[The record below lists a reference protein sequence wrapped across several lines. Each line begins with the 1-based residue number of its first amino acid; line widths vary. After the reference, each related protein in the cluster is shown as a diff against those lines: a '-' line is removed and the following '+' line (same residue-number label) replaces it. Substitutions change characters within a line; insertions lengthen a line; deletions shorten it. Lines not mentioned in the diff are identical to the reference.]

1 MVDWEKK
8 KRFFVRHMEDEPM
21 ARLCRLLR
29 ISRQTGYN
37 WVERLKESGLE
48 ELLKDDPGGRPPT
61 PTEEHVIDA
70 VLELRERY
78 GWNEKTLKHALPDY
92 GIDTSFYRVRK
103 ALSEAKLLG
112 KAPARKPPANKRYCR
127 PWPNHLWHGDWS
139 DYDDGTL
146 FSLQDDYSRYVVA
159 AMEFEQQSTENAL
172 FVFRLAAHR
181 HGLPFQVITDHGSE
195 FWNNR
200 LDLPTAFGETLD
212 VLGVEHILARKKHP
226 QTNGKLENWFGVCKH
241 QAWRFNTLE
250 DYRRHY
256 NYEQPNRAI
265 GWAKPYERYY
275 AYVL

>member
-1 MVDWEKK
+1 VVEWGEK
-8 KRFFVRHMEDEPM
+8 KRFFARHLKDEPM

-37 WVERLKESGLE
+37 WLERLEAGGLE
-48 ELLKDDPGGRPPT
+48 ELLKDDPGGRPPV
-61 PTEEHVIDA
+61 PTEERVIDA

-92 GIDTSFYRVRK
+92 GVETSFYRVRNVLAEAR
-103 ALSEAKLLG
+103 AL
-112 KAPARKPPANKRYCR
+112 APAPPRRPPANKRYCR

-139 DYDDGTL
+139 DYDGGTL

-159 AMEFEQQSTENAL
+159 AMEFDEQSTENAL
-172 FVFRLAAHR
+172 FVCRRAVR
-181 HGLPFQVITDHGSE
+181 WHGAPFQIITDHGSE

-200 LDLPTAFGETLD
+200 FDVPNSFGETLG
-212 VLGVEHILARKKHP
+212 VMGVEQILARKKHP
-226 QTNGKLENWFGVCKH
+226 QTNGKLENWFGVCKR

-250 DYRRHY
+250 DYRKHY
-256 NYEQPNRAI
+256 NYEQPHRAI